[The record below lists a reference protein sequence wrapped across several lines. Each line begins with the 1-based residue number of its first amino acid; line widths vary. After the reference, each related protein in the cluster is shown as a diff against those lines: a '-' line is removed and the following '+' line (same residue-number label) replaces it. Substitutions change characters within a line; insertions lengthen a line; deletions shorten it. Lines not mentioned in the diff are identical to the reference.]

1 MDKEQAQQQIE
12 VLSKTI
18 EQHNY
23 NYYVLAQPSISDFDF
38 DKLLEELIAL
48 EKQFPE
54 LVSPNSPSQR
64 VGGDITKNF
73 ETVAHQYPMLSL
85 SNSYSRAE
93 ITDFISR
100 TQKAVSET
108 LEFVCELKYD
118 GVAISL
124 NYQNGTLQRAVTRGD
139 GNRGD
144 DVTANV
150 KTIKSIPLRLHG
162 DFPENFEIRG
172 EIYYP
177 KSSFLQLNKLRE
189 KQGLPLFANPRN
201 AAAGTLKLQDSA
213 EVAKR
218 KLDCWLYYIML
229 PDEDR
234 QIASQYDSLQKAKSW
249 GFRIPNNVALCKN
262 QEEIFEFIDDWEQA
276 RHDLPFDIDG
286 IVIKVNS
293 FAQQQQLGF
302 TAKSPRWAIAYKY
315 KAEEAETRL
324 LSLDFQV
331 GRTGAVTPVANLE
344 PVLLAGTTVKRASL
358 HNADFIEQLGLH
370 EHDLVMVEKG
380 GEIIPKI
387 TSVNTLQRETDSQPV
402 KFITNCPECGTEL
415 VREQDEAAWYC
426 PNSDGCPPQIKG
438 KIEHFISRKA
448 LNIDGL
454 GEGRIALLFDQGL
467 IKNAADLYDLSYDQ
481 LFGLEKI
488 IETPDED
495 NPGNIITRKVSFREK
510 TSKNILNSL
519 QQSKSVAFHRV
530 LYGLGIRYVGETVA
544 KKLADALLS
553 IEKIA
558 QAKIE
563 ELVEIHEIGDVIA
576 KSVHQYFRDEKHIQ
590 LVERLKEKG
599 LQFEQEQKANLENAK
614 LGGQT
619 FVVSGVFSRS
629 RDEIKQMIDDNG
641 GKNSSSISKK
651 TAYLL
656 AGENMGPAKKE
667 QAEKLG
673 VKIIT
678 ETEFMEMITG

>member
-1 MDKEQAQQQIE
+1 MDKEQARQQIE

-23 NYYVLAQPSISDFDF
+23 NYYVLAQPTISDYDF

-73 ETVAHQYPMLSL
+73 ETVVHQYPMLSL

-100 TQKAVSET
+100 TQKAVSES

-124 NYQNGTLQRAVTRGD
+124 NYQNGILQRAVTRGD
-139 GNRGD
+139 GNQGD

-177 KSSFLQLNKLRE
+177 KNSFIQLNKVRE
-189 KQGLPLFANPRN
+189 AQGLALFANPRN

-234 QIASQYDSLQKAKSW
+234 QFETQYDSLQKAKSW

-276 RHDLPFDIDG
+276 RHELPFEIDG

-324 LSLDFQV
+324 LSVDFQV

-370 EHDLVMVEKG
+370 EHDLVMVKKG

-387 TSVNTLQRETDSQPV
+387 TSVNILQRETDSQPV
-402 KFITNCPECGTEL
+402 KFITNCPECGTVL

-426 PNSDGCPPQIKG
+426 PNSEGCPPQIKG

-467 IKNAADLYDLSYDQ
+467 IKNAADLYDLRYEQ

-510 TSKNILNSL
+510 TSENILKSL
-519 QQSKSVAFHRV
+519 EQSKTVPFHRV

-544 KKLADALLS
+544 KKLTDAFLS

-558 QAKIE
+558 EATIE
-563 ELVEIHEIGDVIA
+563 ELVEVDEIGDIIA
-576 KSVHQYFRDEKHIQ
+576 GSVHQYFRDEKHLQ
-590 LVERLKEKG
+590 LVERLKTKG
-599 LQFEQEQKANLENAK
+599 LQLEQEQKANVENAK

-629 RDEIKQMIDDNG
+629 RDEIKQMIDEYG
-641 GKNSSSISKK
+641 GKNTSSISKK
-651 TAYLL
+651 TA
-656 AGENMGPAKKE
+656 
-667 QAEKLG
+667 
-673 VKIIT
+673 
-678 ETEFMEMITG
+678 

>member
-1 MDKEQAQQQIE
+1 MDKEQARQKIE
-12 VLSKTI
+12 ALSKTL
-18 EQHNY
+18 EKHNY
-23 NYYVLAQPSISDFDF
+23 NYYVLAQPTISDYNF
-38 DKLLEELIAL
+38 DKLLEELMAI

-54 LVSPNSPSQR
+54 LISPNSPSQR

-85 SNSYSRAE
+85 SNSYSRSE
-93 ITDFISR
+93 ITDFINR
-100 TQKAVSET
+100 TQKDVSEA

-118 GVAISL
+118 GLAISL
-124 NYQNGTLQRAVTRGD
+124 NYQNGILKRAVTRGD
-139 GNRGD
+139 GTQGD

-177 KSSFLQLNKLRE
+177 KNNFLHLNQTRE
-189 KQGLPLFANPRN
+189 KQGLQLFANPRN
-201 AAAGTLKLQDSA
+201 AAAGTIKLQDSA

-234 QIASQYDSLQKAKSW
+234 QFSSHYESLQKAKSW
-249 GFRIPNNVALCKN
+249 GFRIPTNIALCKN
-262 QEEIFEFIDDWEQA
+262 EKEIFEFIDDWEQA
-276 RHDLPFDIDG
+276 RHQLPFEIDG

-324 LSLDFQV
+324 LSVDFQV

-370 EHDLVMVEKG
+370 KNDLVMVEKG

-387 TSVNTLQRETDSQPV
+387 TSVNTSDRAANSQPV
-402 KFITNCPECGTEL
+402 KFITNCPECSTAL
-415 VREQDEAAWYC
+415 IREQDEVAWYC
-426 PNSDGCPPQIKG
+426 PNGEGCPPQIKG

-448 LNIDGL
+448 LNIESL
-454 GEGRIALLFDQGL
+454 GEGKIALLFDQGL
-467 IKNAADLYDLSYDQ
+467 IGNAADLYDLSYKQ

-488 IETPDED
+488 IETPDDD

-510 TSKNILNSL
+510 TSENILKSL
-519 QQSKSVAFHRV
+519 QQSKSVPFHRV
-530 LYGLGIRYVGETVA
+530 LYALGIRFVGETVA
-544 KKLADALLS
+544 KKLADAFLS
-553 IEKIA
+553 IEKIE
-558 QAKIE
+558 QATIE
-563 ELVEIHEIGDVIA
+563 ELVEVDEIGEKIAGSVI
-576 KSVHQYFRDEKHIQ
+576 QYFKDEKHIQ
-590 LVERLKEKG
+590 LVERLKAKG
-599 LQFEQEQKANLENAK
+599 LQFEQEQKASSENAK
-614 LGGQT
+614 LGGET

-629 RDEIKQMIDDNG
+629 RDEIKQMIDEHG
-641 GKNSSSISKK
+641 GKNTSSISAK
-651 TAYLL
+651 TNYLL

-667 QAEKLG
+667 KAEKLG
-673 VKIIT
+673 VKIIS
-678 ETEFMEMITG
+678 EAEFLEMISG